1 MKALPV
7 ILGLLICSPAW
18 ALQSALVGTIEG
30 LSIPNSHEVYSAAN
44 GARVIRGMEPR
55 NKAQITELLDSG
67 IEEVLIFKTDTKGEV
82 AKEITQLQNAG
93 LPASAITHVPFPWK
107 DLHDYKSACRMTIE
121 ALKTIERS
129 VKAGRSIYFHCTVG
143 EDRTGYLAGLWGL
156 WTGIFSSAE
165 HAFKSEMCARG
176 YEAGN
181 PRKPYKEVVAKI
193 RETLTPTYLKM
204 AAVLTEARAR
214 GQSLH
219 GSLCN
224 QEPVI
229 ENAAAFR
236 CVSKRH

>member
-1 MKALPV
+1 MKALL
-7 ILGLLICSPAW
+7 ISFILLICSPAW
-18 ALQSALVGTIEG
+18 SLQSAFGGTIEG
-30 LSIPNSHEVYSAAN
+30 LSIPNSHEVYSDAS
-44 GARVIRGMEPR
+44 GARVVRGMEPR
-55 NKAQITELLDSG
+55 NKAQIHELLDSG

-93 LPASAITHVPFPWK
+93 LSAAAITHVPFPWK
-107 DLHDYKSACRMTIE
+107 DLHDYKAACRMTIE

-156 WTGIFSSAE
+156 WTGEFETAAQ
-165 HAFKSEMCARG
+165 AFKTEMCARG

-204 AAVLTEARAR
+204 ATVLTEARAR
-214 GQSLH
+214 GQNLH

-236 CVSKRH
+236 CVSKRN

>member
-1 MKALPV
+1 MKALPF
-7 ILGLLICSPAW
+7 LLVLFLCPSAW
-18 ALQSALVGTIEG
+18 SLQSAFLGSVEG
-30 LSIPNSHEVYSAAN
+30 LSIPNSHEVSSDAN
-44 GARVIRGMEPR
+44 GARVVRGMEPR
-55 NKAQITELLDSG
+55 NKAQIQELLDSG

-82 AKEITQLQNAG
+82 AKEIAQLQNAG
-93 LPASAITHVPFPWK
+93 LSASAITHVPFPWK
-107 DLHDYKSACRMTIE
+107 DLHDYKAACRMTIE
-121 ALKTIERS
+121 ALKTIEKS

-156 WTGIFSSAE
+156 WTGEFESAAQ
-165 HAFKSEMCARG
+165 AFKSEMCARG

-204 AAVLTEARAR
+204 ARVLADARAR
-214 GQSLH
+214 GQNLH

-236 CVSKRH
+236 CVSKRN